1 MLHSWLKTLLAT
13 ILLTSFLELLL
24 PESKLREFVKVV
36 LGIFVIVTVMAP
48 FTALKSEK
56 ISFER
61 LLLQNT
67 GQDYSRMLE
76 ADSEKLR
83 EVNGKLIEEQCSED
97 IDRQVRSL
105 AMLVTGVA
113 DVKTEAE
120 LKENGRIEKLMIYLK
135 TKSHFS
141 DIEPVR
147 LKERKATEHKDRVLI
162 NTVQQ
167 AVSNF
172 YHLPK
177 EQVLIALMD

>member
-1 MLHSWLKTLLAT
+1 MLHNWLKTLIAT

-36 LGIFVIVTVMAP
+36 LGIFVIVTVIAP
-48 FTALKSEK
+48 FTALRGEK

-61 LLLQNT
+61 LFLQSS
-67 GQDYSRMLE
+67 GQDYSHMLE
-76 ADSEKLR
+76 FNNEKLR
-83 EVNGKLIEEQCSED
+83 EVNGKLIREQCSEE

-105 AMLVTGVA
+105 AMLVNGVA
-113 DVKTEAE
+113 DVKTATE
-120 LKENGRIEKLMIYLK
+120 LKENGSIEKLLIYLK

-141 DIEPVR
+141 EIEPVKF
-147 LKERKATEHKDRVLI
+147 KEKKVTEYKEQILI